1 MAQSNVSLSYPNRVG
16 ECTLT
21 QTIANWLSTLPLSNI
36 KNPVLKKVARTVS
49 GVNAVGNEISVTF
62 GLVLPKRRE
71 IGCVAIANHNFTT
84 NAKVR
89 IQGFYNSNFTNTAI
103 QISNGKTAQFDS
115 GLNYFAYPRLFAP
128 ESGKYP
134 FTDPNWWYGTIESD
148 RLREYTP
155 LATFYPDK
163 NYEIM
168 SLLITITD
176 TNNLD
181 NYLEFGR
188 VFLGRTLE
196 PKNNPEYGDISQGY
210 VDLSE
215 TTRAKSCTKYHFVR
229 PKMRTLSCVLKHLDK
244 DEAFGG
250 FYDAQREVGLTGE
263 MLYAFSKPEYKGSV
277 NGDGGINMTTD
288 KSFYQRS
295 FLCNFSDLSPVDM
308 PYVNGYATALKLEE
322 IV

>member
-1 MAQSNVSLSYPNRVG
+1 MTQSNISLSYPNRID

-21 QTIANWLSTLPLSNI
+21 GTSANWTANLPLSNI
-36 KNPVLKKVARTVS
+36 QNPVLKKVARTVN
-49 GVNAVGNEISVTF
+49 GVNASGTQISVTL

-71 IGCVAIANHNFTT
+71 IGCIAIANHNFTT
-84 NAKVR
+84 NAKV
-89 IQGFYNSNFTNTAI
+89 QVLGFYNADFTNTAI
-103 QISNGKTAQFDS
+103 QIAAGKSTQFDS
-115 GLNYFAYPRLFAP
+115 GVNYFAYPRLFPA

-155 LATFYPDK
+155 LATFFPEK
-163 NYEIM
+163 NYEVM
-168 SLLITITD
+168 SVLITITD
-176 TNNLD
+176 TNNPD
-181 NYLEFGR
+181 NYLEMGR
-188 VFLGRTLE
+188 VFIGRTIE

-210 VDLSE
+210 IDLSE
-215 TTRAKSCTKYHFVR
+215 TQRAVNNTKYHYIR
-229 PKMRTLSCVLKHLDK
+229 PKMRTLSCTLKHLDK

-263 MLYAFSKPEYKGSV
+263 MLYAFSKPEYVGSV
-277 NGDGGINMTTD
+277 NNDGGINMTTD